1 MSISFL
7 STSQNQVPSP
17 TSSSSL
23 ISTTN
28 HGNHGSHGNY
38 GSVRDDEQEIRPAQS
53 VSYSSFRQV
62 IFIISYN

>member
-1 MSISFL
+1 MSVLFL
-7 STSQNQVPSP
+7 STSHNQVSSP

-28 HGNHGSHGNY
+28 HGNHGNHGNY

-53 VSYSSFRQV
+53 VFSRQV
-62 IFIISYN
+62 NFIIS